1 MLKFI
6 VTMCNDFWNF
16 FNPIW
21 VFLGK
26 IVFII
31 LMFLFFLLALLAL
44 CLTVLTIIGVV
55 KDWIKLFKGDNK

>member
-6 VTMCNDFWNF
+6 TTMCNDFWNF

-26 IVFII
+26 IVFVI
-31 LMFLFFLLALLAL
+31 LMFLFFLWVLFTFCLVALKI
-44 CLTVLTIIGVV
+44 VGIV
-55 KDWIKLFKGDNK
+55 KGWIKVFKGDNK